1 MLIALASSI
10 ILGIIWAAWHYG
22 QWLVPGS
29 NLYQRNFWLWSLG
42 TLMLSIL
49 MTWIFN
55 NTKGSVLAVSLFHGM
70 VNTGTFWFQ
79 LDWRYYVIELLAV
92 ILVVIFFGPR
102 DLVRSRSDNS

>member
-10 ILGIIWAAWHYG
+10 ILGIIWATWHYG

-79 LDWRYYVIELLAV
+79 LDWRYYVIGLLAV